1 MSTHSIREDMGTVG
15 ISELNTRQKII
26 NAALLVAA
34 KEGFIKATTDQIA
47 RRAGVSEGI
56 IYHYFKSK
64 YELCC
69 NMIKEHSEE
78 FRQKLIN
85 KIEKC
90 RTAKDKLVKLIDF
103 HFEYFTGRDNIFQ
116 AVFGKSGE
124 TTVMM
129 GHILKV
135 VIIPYVKIIEQII
148 RQGKKEGD
156 FKDLNPSIAASSLL
170 GMMQIAI
177 VRLHFGFAKFSVK
190 DARDE
195 IKRIFLEGIKAKG

>member
-1 MSTHSIREDMGTVG
+1 MGTVG

-47 RRAGVSEGI
+47 KRAGVSEGI

-69 NMIKEHSEE
+69 NMIMECAEE
-78 FRQKLIN
+78 FRRQLVKEIG
-85 KIEKC
+85 KC
-90 RTAKDKLVKLIDF
+90 TTAKDKLGRLIDF
-103 HFEYFTGRDNIFQ
+103 HFEYFTGKGNIFQ
-116 AVFGKSGE
+116 AIYGKSGD

-135 VIIPYVKIIEQII
+135 AIIPYIKIVEDII
-148 RQGKKEGD
+148 KQGIKEGE
-156 FKDLNPSIAASSLL
+156 FKNLNPTVAASSLL
-170 GMMQIAI
+170 GMMQITI
-177 VRLHFGFAKFSVK
+177 LRLHFGFGRFSVK

-195 IKRIFLEGIKAKG
+195 IKRIFLEGIEAKG